1 MNIKIKDLLPIAS
14 IVILKD
20 GEQPLMI
27 YGIMQLDGKKGLFSK
42 QKEYDYVSVPY
53 LQGNLGAGMTFLFNH
68 EDIKEIIFRGYEDE
82 ERDKFLNELSNRYEK
97 ENEK

>member
-1 MNIKIKDLLPIAS
+1 MNIKDLLPIGS

-27 YGIMQLDGKKGLFSK
+27 YGIMQSDGESGLFKKS
-42 QKEYDYVSVPY
+42 KEYDYASVPY
-53 LQGNLGAGMTFLFNH
+53 PQGNLGPGMTFLFNH

-82 ERDKFLNELSNRYEK
+82 ERTKFLNELSNQYEK
-97 ENEK
+97 E

>member
-1 MNIKIKDLLPIAS
+1 MNIKDLLPIGS

-27 YGIMQLDGKKGLFSK
+27 YGIMQSDGNSGLFK
-42 QKEYDYVSVPY
+42 KTKEYDYVSVPY
-53 LQGNLGAGMTFLFNH
+53 PQGNLEPGMTFLFNH

-82 ERDKFLNELSNRYEK
+82 ERTKFLNELFNQYEK
-97 ENEK
+97 E

>member
-1 MNIKIKDLLPIAS
+1 MNVKIKDLLPIGS

-27 YGIMQLDGKKGLFSK
+27 YGIMQRDGDGGLFK
-42 QKEYDYVSVPY
+42 KPKEYDYVSVLYP
-53 LQGNLGAGMTFLFNH
+53 QGHLGHGMTFLFNH

-82 ERDKFLNELSNRYEK
+82 ERKKFLNELSEQYEK
-97 ENEK
+97 Q

>member
-1 MNIKIKDLLPIAS
+1 M
-14 IVILKD
+14 
-20 GEQPLMI
+20 
-27 YGIMQLDGKKGLFSK
+27 
-42 QKEYDYVSVPY
+42 PY
-53 LQGNLGAGMTFLFNH
+53 PQVNLGAGMTFLFNH

>member
-1 MNIKIKDLLPIAS
+1 MNIKDLLPIGS

-27 YGIMQLDGKKGLFSK
+27 YGIMQLDGVGGLFK
-42 QKEYDYVSVPY
+42 KPKEYDYVSVLYP
-53 LQGNLGAGMTFLFNH
+53 QGNLGGGMTFLFNH

-82 ERDKFLNELSNRYEK
+82 ERTKFLNELSEKYEK
-97 ENEK
+97 Q